1 MENNMGHKF
10 VKFVKRL
17 VFTFITVMF
26 LLLRYETIII
36 IIIEFYIEI
45 LLLLIFVLNYAIRLQ
60 NCIHLWEI

>member
-17 VFTFITVMF
+17 VFAFITVMF

-36 IIIEFYIEI
+36 IIIIEFYIEI
-45 LLLLIFVLNYAIRLQ
+45 LLLPIFVLNYAIRLQ
-60 NCIHLWEI
+60 NCIHL

>member
-1 MENNMGHKF
+1 MGHKF

-17 VFTFITVMF
+17 VFTFVMS

-45 LLLLIFVLNYAIRLQ
+45 LLLVIFVLNYAIRLQ
-60 NCIHLWEI
+60 NRIHL